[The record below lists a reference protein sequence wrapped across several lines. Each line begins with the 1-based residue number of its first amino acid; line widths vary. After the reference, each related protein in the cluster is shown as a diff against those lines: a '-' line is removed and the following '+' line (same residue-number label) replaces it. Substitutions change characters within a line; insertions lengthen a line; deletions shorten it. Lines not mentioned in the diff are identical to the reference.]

1 MRMGQALLFSWA
13 RQVRKGQ
20 TLPPIAQWTRRFT
33 GVAAFTL
40 SCTAAQAVPI
50 LLGAASEPVRSASSV
65 PRSGLLT
72 DASLDV
78 AASLKTASA
87 PTLSVPEP
95 GSLALLSIGLVG
107 LVLWRPRKKS
117 SAAR

>member
-20 TLPPIAQWTRRFT
+20 TLPPIAQWAKGFA
-33 GVAAFTL
+33 GVVAFAL
-40 SCTAAQAVPI
+40 SYTAAQAVPI

-72 DASLDV
+72 DASLDL
-78 AASLKTASA
+78 ATASLKTATA
-87 PTLSVPEP
+87 PALNVPEP
-95 GSLALLSIGLVG
+95 GSLVLLSIGLVG
-107 LVLWRPRKKS
+107 LVLLRLRKK
-117 SAAR
+117 